1 MKSALI
7 FLVFTSLLSFT
18 NQAVSQDG
26 QPLVG
31 VQWLKSMICTPGIII
46 LDVRRSAE
54 DYKSGHIPCAIHTNY
69 YKDGWRMRK
78 QGVPHM
84 MPPVPQLEALV
95 GKLGIKVDSHVVIY
109 GPGTGEFDAA
119 ETTSIYLTLKYLGH
133 THVSI
138 LDGGLPAWMDEWSA
152 DFDVGAVE
160 ASPVQYTASPK
171 PDLMVL
177 LGDVETALDT
187 GSALVDIR
195 THDMFLG
202 INKAWMLKRPGTIPG
217 ALNLPMSWLTV
228 DSSLKFRDHKDL
240 QTLFSAANVPLE
252 GRVIL
257 FCNAGLE
264 SSMGWFVAHELLGNK
279 QAVLYDGSLAEW
291 TKNPGLPMT
300 RHVEFN

>member
-1 MKSALI
+1 MKFAVILLM
-7 FLVFTSLLSFT
+7 FVSLFSFA
-18 NQAVSQDG
+18 NQAASQDS
-26 QPLVG
+26 QPLVD

-54 DYKSGHIPCAIHTNY
+54 DYKSGHIPCALHTNY

-84 MPPVPQLEALV
+84 MPPVPQLEVLA

-109 GPGTGEFDAA
+109 GSGTGEFDAA

-133 THVSI
+133 TKISI

-152 DFDVGAVE
+152 DFDVGIVA
-160 ASPVQYTASPK
+160 PDPTQYTANPK
-171 PDLMVL
+171 PGL
-177 LGDVETALDT
+177 LLSIKDVETALGG

-195 THDMFLG
+195 SNDMFLG

-217 ALNLPMSWLTV
+217 ALNLPMSWFTV
-228 DSSLKFRDHKDL
+228 DSSLKFRDRQDL
-240 QTLFSAANVPLE
+240 QILFSAANVPLE
-252 GRVIL
+252 GRVVL

-291 TKNPGLPMT
+291 TKNQDLPMT
-300 RHVEFN
+300 RHVELN